1 MVPQANE
8 ALAAMNPEDVNV
20 REASRMKA
28 SEIIQYV
35 QARIDAG
42 DWPNGHKIPTEK
54 SISSQFSAARNTV
67 RKALSQLESEGM
79 IERHVGRG
87 TFVRSAGNPEHTDP
101 ASMSHLAV
109 ADASPADV
117 NEIRVLLEPAVA
129 GLAVARASRSDI
141 LHARDCFRRSLAA
154 KQIDEFE
161 HWDAQ
166 LHAAVIAA
174 TKNDL
179 LMALYDAIQQA
190 RQKIEWYEIKR
201 RSLDDVRRGDY
212 DKQHEAIV
220 DALEQR
226 DAIAL
231 RDALATHLN
240 AVNKNMLN
248 PGR

>member
-1 MVPQANE
+1 ME
-8 ALAAMNPEDVNV
+8 LEEVNV
-20 REASRMKA
+20 REASRLKA
-28 SEIIQYV
+28 DEIIHYV
-35 QARIDAG
+35 HERIESG
-42 DWPNGHKIPTEK
+42 DWPDGYKIPTEK
-54 SISSQFSAARNTV
+54 SISSQFAAARNTV
-67 RKALSQLESEGM
+67 RKALSQLESEGI

-87 TFVRSAGNPEHTDP
+87 TFVRDGNDP
-101 ASMSHLAV
+101 RHFDVPSLSQFAI

-129 GLAVARASRSDI
+129 ELAVARAARSDI
-141 LHARDCFRRSLAA
+141 LHARQCFNKSLAA

-179 LMALYDAIQQA
+179 LIALYEAIQQA

-220 DALEQR
+220 DALEKR

-231 RDALATHLN
+231 RGALSVHLN
-240 AVNKNMLN
+240 AVNRNMLN
-248 PGR
+248 PSH